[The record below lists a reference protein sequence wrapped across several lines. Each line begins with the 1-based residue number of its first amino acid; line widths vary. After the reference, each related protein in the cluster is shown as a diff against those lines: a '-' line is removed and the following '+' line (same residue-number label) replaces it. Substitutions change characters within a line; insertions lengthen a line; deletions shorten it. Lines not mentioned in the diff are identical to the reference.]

1 MADEDGENM
10 SHKSK
15 TGSENGLRVIVA
27 PGERCTKKQ
36 KAQLQ
41 SRMFEFGRMKK
52 RGKKR

>member
-1 MADEDGENM
+1 M
-10 SHKSK
+10 SDKSK
-15 TGSENGLRVIVA
+15 TGSENGFRVIA
-27 PGERCTKKQ
+27 EPGNLSTKKQ

>member
-1 MADEDGENM
+1 MDDKGGENM
-10 SHKSK
+10 SNKSK
-15 TGSENGLRVIVA
+15 TGSEKGFRVISEPGLRSS
-27 PGERCTKKQ
+27 KKQ